1 MERSRIFKKTEK
13 LLYIYPDIREREN
26 EFVDL
31 LRDSLEKLRDEP
43 YYDIIELKYFNK
55 MSHERIAEVLYI
67 DPKTVTRQKN
77 KLINRLSFM
86 LFTDESIKELLNK

>member
-13 LLYIYPDIREREN
+13 FLYIYPDIRDHDN
-26 EFVDL
+26 EFVRL

-86 LFTDESIKELLNK
+86 LFTDESIRELLSN